1 MLANTPPLAE
11 RMRPQSLDTYIGQ
24 QHLVGSGGVLRKAI
38 ELGSIPSLLLWG
50 PPGVGKTTLA
60 LIISQQLKRPFFSLS
75 AINSGVKDIRA
86 IIDEAIELKTAAMTN
101 IQNLAKSLKDNPDT
115 DVTII
120 GHTDNS
126 GSDEYNNRLSERRAE
141 AVKTFTINQGIGAS
155 RINTRGKG
163 ESEPI
168 ADNNTEEGKTKN
180 RRVEIV
186 IVANEKMKAD
196 AQKNAG

>member
-24 QHLVGSGGVLRKAI
+24 QHLVGSGGVLRKVI
-38 ELGSIPSLLLWG
+38 ELGTIPSLLLWG

-60 LIISQQLKRPFFSLS
+60 LIISKQLKRPFFSLS

-86 IIDEAIELKTAAMTN
+86 IIDEAIELKK
-101 IQNLAKSLKDNPDT
+101 QNKAKSLKDNPDT

-141 AVKTFTINQGIGAS
+141 AVKTFAINQGISAS
-155 RINTRGKG
+155 RLSTRGKG

-168 ADNNTEEGKTKN
+168 ADNSNEEGKAKN

-186 IVANEKMKAD
+186 IVANAKMKAD
-196 AQKNAG
+196 AQKNVG